1 MRIALFGGSFD
12 PPHVGHQLACQ
23 YVLLTHPVDEVWLV
37 PVFRHA
43 FDKRSAPYAHRVAL
57 CRIAAAAIGGC
68 SARGEPRVR
77 VCTIEEELF
86 EEERRRGGSG
96 PGPGPS
102 YTLNTVRALKQ
113 RHPDDEFQMII
124 GTDLIKERE
133 RWYRWPELATELPF
147 LVIGRDPGRDPGRD
161 GEGSA
166 APVGPVPPGRD
177 AQHAEPLLLPAISST
192 EVRER
197 LRAGARPAG
206 WVATAIL
213 DYIEQHG
220 LYRAAPAAA
229 PALAAAPPGCG
240 GPARDTDSEPNTH

>member
-23 YVLLTHPVDEVWLV
+23 YVLLTHAVDEVWLV

-43 FDKRSAPYAHRVAL
+43 FDKRSAPYEHRVAM

-68 SARGEPRVR
+68 SAAGEPRVR
-77 VCTIEEELF
+77 VCTIERELHEEEL
-86 EEERRRGGSG
+86 RRGGTSSGPG

-113 RHPDDEFQMII
+113 RHPGDEFRMII

-133 RWYRWPELATELPF
+133 RWYRWPELAAELPF
-147 LVIGRDPGRDPGRD
+147 LVIGRDAGREPGREPGHD
-161 GEGSA
+161 GAGGAQA

-177 AQHAEPLLLPAISST
+177 TQHAEPLLMPAISST

-197 LRAGARPAG
+197 LRTGARPAG

-220 LYRAAPAAA
+220 LYRAA
-229 PALAAAPPGCG
+229 
-240 GPARDTDSEPNTH
+240 ARDTGSEPNTY